1 MRKNDFFSFIQN
13 NIIGLSIE
21 QKVKLLH
28 KIMDVWMPEIIHKE
42 TNNYSLCPNC
52 KRYIRKNEYISET
65 KRIVSKNECI
75 YRDAGYGED
84 DEYADVTYL
93 VCYKRCPKCK
103 RKEIISKTPL
113 TAENVHTKYGFD

>member
-1 MRKNDFFSFIQN
+1 MNKKEF
-13 NIIGLSIE
+13 
-21 QKVKLLH
+21 VKLLNEVTKNSSIDSQIELLE
-28 KIMDVWMPEIIHKE
+28 KIHNVWMPEIIDKE

-52 KRYIRKNEYISET
+52 KRYIQKNEYISET